1 MSSLPPHSESARF
14 IQNINTRTRFAQR
27 KREKLATIFDEYVRL
42 VNENNLRILGFLRKN
57 ITSLVEY
64 GIQSVMC
71 HAAKNG
77 NISVIRFIILGGY
90 HDGVLDDTL
99 LYAIQHQKWAIAEF
113 LIIKNYRDI
122 GPIKDSDF
130 LLNQSTISTTISCAI
145 HWNRTYLIELLIDND
160 YEFDQSQFHALRFI
174 DPILAEKYARRHNP

>member
-42 VNENNLRILGFLRKN
+42 VNQNNRNTLTFIRKN
-57 ITSLVEY
+57 IRSLMEY
-64 GIQSVMC
+64 GSQPVIC

-77 NISVIRFIILGGY
+77 NINAIRFIISGGY
-90 HDGVLDDTL
+90 HDGVLDDAI
-99 LYAIQHQKWAIAEF
+99 LYAVQYQHWSIVEF
-113 LIIKNYRDI
+113 LIRKNYRDI
-122 GPIKDSDF
+122 GLMKDSDF
-130 LLNQSTISTTISCAI
+130 SLNQSTISTIISCAI
-145 HWNRTYLIELLIDND
+145 HWNRTSLIELLIDNN

-174 DPILAEKYARRHNP
+174 NPILADKYASNYNP